1 LNDLA
6 ATKVIAVDWGTSSF
20 RAYRLDGQGRILER
34 KEAPMGI
41 LKVPDRDFAG
51 ALGFLI
57 FDWAR
62 LAPQAPVV
70 MSGMIGSRQGWR
82 ETRYLACPVG
92 PEEIAGAAE
101 AVPWRDGR
109 KVWIAPGLSCRDAS
123 GVPDVMRGEEV
134 QILGALEALGS
145 GRHLICLPG
154 THGKWATVQDR
165 RIIRFAT
172 HMTGEVFDVLS
183 RHSILGRLMAKED
196 NVAEDDESARWFGE
210 GLARSEADGGLLHH
224 LFGVRSRGLMDEVPA
239 EGLRSYLSGLLIG
252 HEVAAATADPVDRV
266 HLLGTA
272 GLGERY
278 AAALTRRGR
287 AVAHLDPDAVAAG
300 LFQIAARL
308 PAEGESS

>member
-1 LNDLA
+1 MNDLA
-6 ATKVIAVDWGTSSF
+6 ATKIIAVDWGTSSF
-20 RAYRLDGQGRILER
+20 RAYRLDGEGRILER
-34 KEAPMGI
+34 MEAPMGI

-51 ALGFLI
+51 ALESLI

-92 PEEIAGAAE
+92 AEEIAGAAE

-109 KVWIAPGLSCRDAS
+109 KIWIAPGLSCRDAS

-134 QILGALEALGS
+134 QILGALEALGP

-165 RIIRFAT
+165 RIIGFAT
-172 HMTGEVFDVLS
+172 HMTGEVFEVLS
-183 RHSILGRLMAKED
+183 HHSILGRLMA
-196 NVAEDDESARWFGE
+196 DENDEGWFQE
-210 GLARSEADGGLLHH
+210 GLARAEADGGLLHH
-224 LFGVRSRGLMDEVPA
+224 LFGVRSRGLMGEVPA

-252 HEVAAATADPVDRV
+252 HEVIAATVGPIDRV
-266 HLLGTA
+266 YLLGTSS
-272 GLGERY
+272 LGAY
-278 AAALTRRGR
+278 YKTALARRGIP
-287 AVAHLDPDAVAAG
+287 VEHLDPDAVATG

-308 PAEGESS
+308 PAEEVWS

>member
-1 LNDLA
+1 MNDLA
-6 ATKVIAVDWGTSSF
+6 ATKIIAIDWGTSSF
-20 RAYRLDGQGRILER
+20 RAYRLDGAGGILER
-34 KEAPMGI
+34 MEAPMGI

-51 ALGFLI
+51 ALESLI

-92 PEEIAGAAE
+92 AEEIAGAAE

-134 QILGALEALGS
+134 QILGALEALGP
-145 GRHLICLPG
+145 GRQLICLPG

-165 RIIRFAT
+165 RITGFAT

-183 RHSILGRLMAKED
+183 RHSILGRLMA
-196 NVAEDDESARWFGE
+196 DENDEGWFQE
-210 GLARSEADGGLLHH
+210 GLARADADGGLLHH
-224 LFGVRSRGLMDEVPA
+224 LFGVRSRGLMGEVPA

-252 HEVAAATADPVDRV
+252 HEVAAATVGPVDRV
-266 HLLGTA
+266 YLLGTSR
-272 GLGERY
+272 LGEY
-278 AAALTRRGR
+278 YTAALARRGIP
-287 AVAHLDPDAVAAG
+287 VEHLDSDAVAAG

-308 PAEGESS
+308 PADEESS